1 MKVALTNARSALDVE
16 QFLSAISGV
25 RSARVV
31 GSDSGGIEEIHVL
44 CAPSLQPK
52 QVVRNIESALCAGL
66 GIRIDRRVVSVAQL
80 REEFADA
87 ESGDVDAE
95 PFPPAAPC
103 PADVGPVHVDT
114 LQVHPSP
121 QAPAAEGPE
130 HATPETASAH
140 APSAAPFAGGDA
152 PAEQGSY
159 RPARFDFVGFD
170 AAVENGRA
178 QCEVRVRRGHTQ
190 FSGGASGANTALGR
204 AAAAAEALLRA
215 MAAALPQSQ
224 VTLEGVAI
232 TQVGGRPHALVSAF
246 GVQGRATTRLTGLAS
261 MLRSPEEAAILA
273 ALQAANRWTE
283 SR

>member
-1 MKVALTNARSALDVE
+1 MKVAVTNARSALDVE
-16 QFLSAISGV
+16 RFLSAISGI

-31 GSDSGGIEEIHVL
+31 GSDTGGVEEIHVL

-80 REEFADA
+80 REEIADA
-87 ESGDVDAE
+87 GSDAADAAPSLPPAESPEAGTAGRNTYQTNAAGLAHAAAGREHAAPDATAAQ
-95 PFPPAAPC
+95 PPAAAP
-103 PADVGPVHVDT
+103 PA
-114 LQVHPSP
+114 
-121 QAPAAEGPE
+121 
-130 HATPETASAH
+130 TA
-140 APSAAPFAGGDA
+140 GA
-152 PAEQGSY
+152 PAE
-159 RPARFDFVGFD
+159 RETHHPARFDFVGFD
-170 AAVENGRA
+170 AAVDSGRA
-178 QCEVRVRRGHTQ
+178 QCEVRLRRGRAQ

-204 AAAAAEALLRA
+204 ASAAAEALLRA

-232 TQVGGRPHALVSAF
+232 THVGGRPHALVSAF
-246 GVQGRATTRLTGLAS
+246 AVEGRTSTRLTGLAS

-273 ALQAANRWTE
+273 TLQAANRWTE